1 MILVKYGRMAREP
14 PRIQNYENIT
24 TTCSMKLNARHVLVL
39 YLKPTQRENPTFV
52 KTIYFHTSIGCN
64 PIYFRHTKISN
75 TQEKSFDKDVLAKFL
90 FCC

>member
-1 MILVKYGRMAREP
+1 MKTLLLLVQG
-14 PRIQNYENIT
+14 
-24 TTCSMKLNARHVLVL
+24 KLNARHVLVL
-39 YLKPTQRENPTFV
+39 YLKPMQTENSKFV

-75 TQEKSFDKDVLAKFL
+75 THENALDKDVLAKFP